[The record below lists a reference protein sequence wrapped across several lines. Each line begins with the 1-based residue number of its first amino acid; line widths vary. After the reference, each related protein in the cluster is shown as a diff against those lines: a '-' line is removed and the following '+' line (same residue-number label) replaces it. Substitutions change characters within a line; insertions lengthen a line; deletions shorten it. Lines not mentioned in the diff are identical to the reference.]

1 MDAAVVKVGG
11 SQARLETLPAL
22 CAVLAEAA
30 LGRSLLVVPGGGA
43 WADVVREHAAR
54 FPLSDSTAHW
64 MAILAMDQFGLLLA
78 DLTPGCRAVRSLGEA
93 RAAWKEGGAAV
104 LLPHD
109 WLRRA
114 DPLPHSW
121 DVTSD
126 SIAAWVA
133 AEVEASLLVL
143 LKDVD
148 GLYEDAPGAGDAAPL
163 ESIGLAPLE
172 SIGLAP
178 LESIGLAPLES
189 IGLAALE
196 RSGGV
201 DPHLASILKDAA
213 HETWIVNGTAP
224 HRLLELFD
232 RGATFGTRVLR
243 RG

>member
-1 MDAAVVKVGG
+1 MDVAVVKVGG

-22 CAVLAEAA
+22 CAALAEAA
-30 LGRSLLVVPGGGA
+30 LARSLLVVPGGGA

-54 FPLSDSTAHW
+54 FPLSDSAAHW

-78 DLTPGCRAVRSLGEA
+78 DLTPGCRAVRTPDEA
-93 RAAWKEGGAAV
+93 RAAWREGAAAV

-109 WLRRA
+109 WLRGA

-133 AEVEASLLVL
+133 AEAEASLLVL

-163 ESIGLAPLE
+163 ESIGLAPLK
-172 SIGLAP
+172 
-178 LESIGLAPLES
+178 S

>member
-172 SIGLAP
+172 SIGLA
-178 LESIGLAPLES
+178 
-189 IGLAALE
+189 ALE